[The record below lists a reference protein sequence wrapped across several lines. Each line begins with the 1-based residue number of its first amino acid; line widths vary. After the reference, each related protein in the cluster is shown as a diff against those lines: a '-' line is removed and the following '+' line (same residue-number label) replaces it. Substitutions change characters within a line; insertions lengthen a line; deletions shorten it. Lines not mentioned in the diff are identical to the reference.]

1 MRIVP
6 IVPNLF
12 ASALLLALVADST
25 QAQEKKKLYRWT
37 DDKGEVHYTD
47 QLPPE
52 AAKSQRDE
60 LNKEGRA
67 VERVERA
74 KTPEERVVFEAEQ
87 ARLAEEQRQADETAK
102 MDGVLTMSYPSEAD
116 LARAYQERFD
126 LLKRNVESAEIGIR
140 SQDKAL
146 TDLLSHAADLERN
159 GKPVPDGV
167 VQSIGKARQQLADQ
181 RVFLANREIER
192 IELQKE
198 YDATLARYRKL
209 ATTNNTKDAPSPPN

>member
-6 IVPNLF
+6 TLF
-12 ASALLLALVADST
+12 ASALLLALVAGSA
-25 QAQEKKKLYRWT
+25 QAQERKKLYRWT

-52 AAKSQRDE
+52 AAQSQRDE

-74 KTPEERVVFEAEQ
+74 KTPEERAVFEAEQ
-87 ARLAEEQRQADETAK
+87 ARLAEKQRLADETAK

-126 LLKRNVESAEIGIR
+126 LLARNVESAEIGIR

-146 TDLLSHAADLERN
+146 TDLLTHAADLERN

-167 VQSIGKARQQLADQ
+167 VHSIGKARQQLADQ
-181 RVFLANREIER
+181 RVFLANRETER

-198 YDATLARYRKL
+198 YDAVLARYREL
-209 ATTNNTKDAPSPPN
+209 ATTNNAKDAPSSPN

>member
-6 IVPNLF
+6 TLF
-12 ASALLLALVADST
+12 ASALLLALVAGSA
-25 QAQEKKKLYRWT
+25 QAQERKKLYRWT

-52 AAKSQRDE
+52 AAQSQRDE

-74 KTPEERVVFEAEQ
+74 KTPEERAVFEAEQ
-87 ARLAEEQRQADETAK
+87 ARLAEKQRLANETAK

-126 LLKRNVESAEIGIR
+126 LLARNVESAEIGIR

-146 TDLLSHAADLERN
+146 TDLLTHAADLERN

-167 VQSIGKARQQLADQ
+167 VHSIGKARQQLADQ
-181 RVFLANREIER
+181 RVFLANRETER

-198 YDATLARYRKL
+198 YDAVLARYREL
-209 ATTNNTKDAPSPPN
+209 ATTNNAKDAPSSPN